1 MKVFSPG
8 DHNETMVN
16 FTASHLNNLDSCC
29 MACCQ
34 QRMINILSRAAS
46 SMKAQNKMCSETNG
60 LQNSVPDSWSYST
73 ARLISC
79 KKQQHATDA
88 TTAWHFLSFW
98 GQVLSNWSG
107 WCSST
112 RTAAKC
118 RVPRNHNG
126 PDLGL
131 QIRSNKTTSL
141 ESLYLYILA
150 NYCWWFRNPK

>member
-16 FTASHLNNLDSCC
+16 FTASHLNNLDSWY

-34 QRMINILSRAAS
+34 QHMINILSRAAIQLDFQQYES
-46 SMKAQNKMCSETNG
+46 AKQNVFWDEWLAKLC
-60 LQNSVPDSWSYST
+60 QAWFP
-73 ARLISC
+73 A
-79 KKQQHATDA
+79 KKQQNATDA
-88 TTAWHFLSFW
+88 TNAWHFLSFW

-131 QIRSNKTTSL
+131 ASFVWRKCFAARQPIHSNKTNFS
-141 ESLYLYILA
+141 SPYI
-150 NYCWWFRNPK
+150 CKG